1 MKKWIQERN
10 HKQARVTAAILAIG
24 LIIVS
29 LMTSGLA
36 SALCDLAAFLILITV
51 VWMKIDSNKEQSQEK
66 ILVDS
71 SEKLEIEP

>member
-10 HKQARVTAAILAIG
+10 HKKARVTAAILAIG

-36 SALCDLAAFLILITV
+36 SALCDLAVFLILITV

-66 ILVDS
+66 ILVNS

>member
-10 HKQARVTAAILAIG
+10 HKKARVTAAILAIG

-36 SALCDLAAFLILITV
+36 SALCDLAAF
-51 VWMKIDSNKEQSQEK
+51 
-66 ILVDS
+66 
-71 SEKLEIEP
+71 